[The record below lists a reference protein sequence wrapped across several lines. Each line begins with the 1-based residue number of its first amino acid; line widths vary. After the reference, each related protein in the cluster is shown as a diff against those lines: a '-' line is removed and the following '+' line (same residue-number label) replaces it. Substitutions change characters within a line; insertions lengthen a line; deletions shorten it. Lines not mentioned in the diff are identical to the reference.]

1 MLLVGLPQSQEGDDP
16 VGFLQKMLPTWRPA
30 LKKKGPIEIDQAH
43 IIYGSVKSCTLIF
56 RMLRYQDRQAILQGA
71 REVMKTKP
79 IRDQDHLLRFFA
91 PTAAGSPAVDDR
103 PSEVFKRNCKHW
115 ELRTSSFILPFFA
128 SVLMEINIHSIQLK
142 KPRNSWWRYVVATH
156 QVPVVNWPFMDHRR
170 LQSLW
175 MSKESMNGLGVSAS
189 VRVSICFRGFES

>member
-16 VGFLQKMLPTWRPA
+16 VGFLQEMLPTWRPV

-79 IRDQDHLLRFFA
+79 IRDQDHLLHFNFTSR
-91 PTAAGSPAVDDR
+91 R
-103 PSEVFKRNCKHW
+103 RQVFG
-115 ELRTSSFILPFFA
+115 
-128 SVLMEINIHSIQLK
+128 SIQK
-142 KPRNSWWRYVVATH
+142 E
-156 QVPVVNWPFMDHRR
+156 
-170 LQSLW
+170 LQA
-175 MSKESMNGLGVSAS
+175 LGVTNFLIYPAILCVGSDGNQHSFDSVKKAEEFLVEVRGGHTSGAS
-189 VRVSICFRGFES
+189 CKLAFHGPSPPPKSMDE